1 MAIVDTDALVKE
13 RAKLLPEDREFHYI
27 MSEMIEPLTN
37 GVILGGFVH
46 EGDDY
51 FPPFPVLRVMVK
63 GKVYNVVIS
72 ADDEM
77 NGGGRLI
84 IEESGEQVSK

>member
-27 MSEMIEPLTN
+27 MSEMIEPLTG